1 MFLRR
6 LAVLSVGPYTGG
18 VGHDVGDV
26 VLLVHPV
33 KQVGHGAFG
42 VDRYVLSGVGL
53 VVQWDEPRLLV
64 ESCS

>member
-26 VLLVHPV
+26 VLLVHAV
-33 KQVGHGAFG
+33 KQVGHGARG
-42 VDRYVLSGVGL
+42 VDRHVLAAV
-53 VVQWDEPRLLV
+53 RLR
-64 ESCS
+64 